1 MRSVV
6 LVVDDDPGMLRG
18 VERLLKAHGLDAAA
32 FASAEDLIDRA
43 DFADA
48 VCLVLDIH
56 LNGMSGIE
64 LRRRLALS
72 GVSLPVI
79 FMTANDS
86 EATRNAA
93 VQAGCLA
100 YLRFTDG
107 GCDGELPGA
116 ARRDRFS
123 RVGAALPCRA
133 LLG

>member
-1 MRSVV
+1 MAMRSVV
-6 LVVDDDPGMLRG
+6 LVVDDDPGMLRA

-100 YLRFTDG
+100 YLLKPFPAKQLMDAIPRN
-107 GCDGELPGA
+107 C
-116 ARRDRFS
+116 
-123 RVGAALPCRA
+123 PCSVH
-133 LLG
+133 

>member
-1 MRSVV
+1 MAMRSVV

-100 YLRFTDG
+100 YLLKPFPAKQLMDAIPRN
-107 GCDGELPGA
+107 C
-116 ARRDRFS
+116 
-123 RVGAALPCRA
+123 PCSVH
-133 LLG
+133 